1 MGSNTIR
8 SFTDLN
14 AWKEGHQL
22 VLMIYKITRSFP
34 VDERFGLTNQVQR
47 AAVSITSNIAEGF
60 SRATSKEKIQFYRI
74 SLGSLTE
81 IQNQIIIARD
91 LKYMDQITF
100 SEVAEQSITVSKLIN
115 GLLKGVARLT
125 HNS

>member
-34 VDERFGLTNQVQR
+34 SDERFGLTNQIQR

-60 SRATSKEKIQFYRI
+60 SRSSTKEKIQFYRI

-115 GLLKGVARLT
+115 GLLKGVARL
-125 HNS
+125 